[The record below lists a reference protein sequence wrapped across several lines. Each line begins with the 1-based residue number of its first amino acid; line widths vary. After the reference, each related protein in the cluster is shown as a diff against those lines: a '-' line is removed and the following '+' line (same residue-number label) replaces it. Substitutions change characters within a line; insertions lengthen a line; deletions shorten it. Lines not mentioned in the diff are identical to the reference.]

1 MLEITTRTA
10 TLNDLPTLLCFE
22 QGVITAER
30 PFDITLK
37 DADANYYDIVAFITA
52 PHIELVVAEA
62 DGKVIGS
69 GYARIEEAKHYLKH
83 QKYAYLGFMYVEPVY
98 RGKGV
103 NKLVIDSLKQW
114 CLTQNITELRLEV
127 YNDNLPAIKAYE
139 KIGFAKLMI
148 KMRVDI
154 DS

>member
-1 MLEITTRTA
+1 MQQIHTRPA
-10 TLNDLPTLLCFE
+10 TLDDMPALLRFE

-30 PFDITLK
+30 PFDITIK
-37 DADANYYDIVAFITA
+37 DEGANYYDIVEFITA
-52 PHIELVVAEA
+52 PHIELIVAET
-62 DGKVIGS
+62 DGQLIGS

-83 QKYAYLGFMYVEPVY
+83 QKYAYLGFMYVEPEY

-103 NKLVIDSLKQW
+103 NKLIIDRLKQW
-114 CLTQNITELRLEV
+114 CLSQNITELRLEV

-154 DS
+154 S